1 MTGASENLTAGSKLE
16 KILKSGQKAVTCEC
30 GPPRGANGE
39 HFRHKASFLTE
50 CGDAV
55 NVTDNQTAVVRFC
68 SMAACRILLDM
79 GIEPVMQMVTRDM
92 NRIALQSN
100 VLGAAVLGIKNLLC
114 LTGDH
119 QSFGDHPQSK
129 NVHDMDSVMLLHTVK
144 NMRDEGK
151 MISGTE
157 VDGRPAMF
165 LGAAANPFAD
175 PEEFR
180 VIRMGKKIAAGA
192 QFIQTQCI
200 YNMERFAKF
209 IEMANDMGLTEK
221 AYILAGITPLKSV
234 GMARYMQKFVPGLD
248 VPEHYINRLKGVPKD
263 KQAGEGIQIS
273 VEQIQQCLEMKG
285 VAGIH
290 LMAIEWEERA
300 PEILKAA
307 GLLPRPKVD

>member
-1 MTGASENLTAGSKLE
+1 MTMTAGSNLE
-16 KILKSGQKAVTCEC
+16 KILKAGHKAVTCEC
-30 GPPRGANGE
+30 GPPRGADAE
-39 HFRHKASFLTE
+39 HFRHKASFLK
-50 CGDAV
+50 GYADAV

-68 SMAACRILLDM
+68 SLAACRILLDM

-100 VLGAAVLGIKNLLC
+100 VLGAAALGIKNLLC

-129 NVHDMDSVMLLHTVK
+129 NVFDLDSVQLLNTVRM
-144 NMRDEGK
+144 MRDEGK

-157 VDGRPAMF
+157 VQGRPAMF
-165 LGAAANPFAD
+165 IGAAANPFAD
-175 PEEFR
+175 PFEFR
-180 VIRMGKKIAAGA
+180 VIRMAKKINAGA

-200 YNMERFAKF
+200 YDMERFGKF
-209 IEMANDMGLTEK
+209 MEMANDMGLTEK

-234 GMARYMQKFVPGLD
+234 GMARYMQKFVPGLL
-248 VPEHYINRLKGVPKD
+248 VPEEYITRLKGVPKD
-263 KQAGEGIQIS
+263 KQADEGIKIA

-285 VAGIH
+285 IAGIH

-300 PEILKAA
+300 PEILTAA
-307 GLLPRPKVD
+307 GLHPRPKVE